1 MSQSKCKSH
10 LSWYVSCTVA
20 DMMISLHSLHTS
32 LKHDPLFYF
41 QYIQGAKPVTRMLA
55 HYYGYLHFTDITIEN
70 YYKRYIR
77 DLLHFRHEI
86 FCAAGKIV
94 KFLQEAG
101 KEQGFLT
108 DAEGGGGY
116 SSLHVRRGDFQY
128 KKMRIDDSEW

>member
-1 MSQSKCKSH
+1 
-10 LSWYVSCTVA
+10 
-20 DMMISLHSLHTS
+20 
-32 LKHDPLFYF
+32 
-41 QYIQGAKPVTRMLA
+41 MLA
-55 HYYGYLHFTDITIEN
+55 HYYGYLHFTDVKIEN

-101 KEQGFLT
+101 KEQGFST
-108 DAEGGGGY
+108 DSEGGGGY

-128 KKMRIDDSEW
+128 TKMRIDDSEWYVHAIGIFGSTVI